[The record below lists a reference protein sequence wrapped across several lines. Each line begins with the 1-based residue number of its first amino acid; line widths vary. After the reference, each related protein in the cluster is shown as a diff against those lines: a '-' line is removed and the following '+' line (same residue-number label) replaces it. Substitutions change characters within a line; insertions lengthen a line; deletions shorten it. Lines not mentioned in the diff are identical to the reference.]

1 MSPRPPRPTAPSLR
15 TCGDS
20 QDGPDHVLDS
30 FFAWLGRQP
39 RNTPEQQ
46 VELAREYQAA
56 RRAFWATVLADPD
69 GGPTV
74 AAVLVD
80 DAARDGWGATDG
92 TLLDYA
98 LRSDVGLSL
107 AGDVAF
113 LAPVEY
119 RALLRGRKRLSE
131 SNLRLVVAVAKRYR
145 APKDPHVTLA
155 VTLPFADLIQE
166 GTVGLMKGCDRFD
179 PNRGFKFSTYA
190 TWWIRH
196 AINRALV
203 DKARL
208 VRVPT
213 HVADKL
219 GKIARE
225 ETKFAAQHG
234 RHPTD
239 SELAELADVTV
250 AKIEAARA
258 ARTMARVVP
267 LHGDPDDTDAGVSGV
282 GSGETRSQDMGDM
295 LARLTEAARSSRRS
309 RSRRTTTRCS
319 PTTRPAHACKTLSTR
334 SRLRIRIRGDAT
346 RVRPSRCG
354 GACAAMS
361 HRPAQP
367 ARRPSKRSAT
377 PWGCHASRPAS
388 GSSAARNSAASG
400 YATPAVTPTLDS

>member
-267 LHGDPDDTDAGVSGV
+267 LHGDPDDTDAGNAGA

-295 LARLTEAARSSRRS
+295 LARLTDGREVESAIAFEEDYDEMLANDSPGARVQDALDALAPANTDPWRRNARAAIEMRWGLRGDVAPTGAAG
-309 RSRRTTTRCS
+309 TTTF
-319 PTTRPAHACKTLSTR
+319 KE
-334 SRLRIRIRGDAT
+334 IGDALG
-346 RVRPSRCG
+346 VSRE
-354 GACAAMS
+354 
-361 HRPAQP
+361 Q
-367 ARRPSKRSAT
+367 ARKWVERGERFCREWLRDAGRHPDA
-377 PWGCHASRPAS
+377 
-388 GSSAARNSAASG
+388 
-400 YATPAVTPTLDS
+400 